1 MTAFYNPYRQSFNA
15 NSMDHS
21 ARIEAAIADLES
33 QDRPNIAATAK
44 KWGVARET
52 LSKRFRGKTV
62 SNQEA
67 NSYARRQH
75 TDTQEKTLIQY
86 INKLS
91 NRGLPPTP
99 RIVKNL
105 AEEITNT
112 KLGPNWVSRFCK
124 RHQKDLKSVYLRII
138 DHKQK
143 VTDNSAYFQYFYK
156 QVCLPFLCFLSTFH
170 TYLLLTTITLFSF
183 TKRLKSTIFQY
194 LTSITLIRKAS

>member
-1 MTAFYNPYRQSFNA
+1 
-15 NSMDHS
+15 MDHN

-33 QDRPNIAATAK
+33 QDRQNIAATAK

-67 NSYARRQH
+67 NSYARRQL

-99 RIVKNL
+99 QIVKNL
-105 AEEITNT
+105 AEEIADT
-112 KLGPNWVSRFCK
+112 KLGPNWVSRFCIQ
-124 RHQKDLKSVYLRII
+124 H
-138 DHKQK
+138 
-143 VTDNSAYFQYFYK
+143 
-156 QVCLPFLCFLSTFH
+156 
-170 TYLLLTTITLFSF
+170 
-183 TKRLKSTIFQY
+183 
-194 LTSITLIRKAS
+194 

>member
-1 MTAFYNPYRQSFNA
+1 
-15 NSMDHS
+15 MDHN

-33 QDRPNIAATAK
+33 QDRQNIAATAK

-52 LSKRFRGKTV
+52 LSKRFRGETV

-67 NSYARRQH
+67 NSYARRQL

-99 RIVKNL
+99 QIVKNL

-124 RHQKDLKSVYLRII
+124 RHQKDLKSVYLRTI
-138 DHKQK
+138 DHKRK
-143 VTDNSAYFQYFYK
+143 VTDNSAYFQHFYEH
-156 QVCLPFLCFLSTFH
+156 VCLLFLYFCLLSICIY
-170 TYLLLTTITLFSF
+170 YLLLCLILALR
-183 TKRLKSTIFQY
+183 KDPKIRY
-194 LTSITLIRKAS
+194 LSIKYL